1 MQGELAPG
9 SKINE
14 PQLSKLYG
22 ISRGPLREAIR
33 RLEGCKL
40 VEIKAN
46 VGARVVELDI
56 QKAIEI
62 YEIREA
68 LEGLACGLAAE
79 RATASD
85 CDQLRALLA
94 RHEAQIESE
103 DGKRYYQ
110 KEGDL
115 DFHYLI
121 VSLSGNTRLFNLL
134 CDELYHLLRLYRV
147 QTSSQPS
154 RPAQAFKE
162 HHRIVDAIEER
173 DSVLAELLMRRH
185 IASAK
190 ATLLAQL
197 ESDSGAR
204 SNRRNALYST
214 KHRQNQDRTKIAPR
228 LRSRRKTLE
237 KSTTVSFTPRSTHE
251 NFSGRQISPSV
262 KRQ

>member
-1 MQGELAPG
+1 MSLIVDNIRGKAAPTEALLPAATGSTRADSVFDSLRTAIVQGELAPG

-46 VGARVVELDI
+46 VGARVIELDI

-79 RATASD
+79 RASSAD
-85 CDQLRALLA
+85 CVQLRALLT

-134 CDELYHLLRLYRV
+134 CDELYH
-147 QTSSQPS
+147 
-154 RPAQAFKE
+154 
-162 HHRIVDAIEER
+162 RIVDAIEER
-173 DSVLAELLMRRH
+173 DAMLAELLMRRH

-197 ESDSGAR
+197 DHDSELNPIGVG
-204 SNRRNALYST
+204 S
-214 KHRQNQDRTKIAPR
+214 
-228 LRSRRKTLE
+228 
-237 KSTTVSFTPRSTHE
+237 
-251 NFSGRQISPSV
+251 
-262 KRQ
+262 

>member
-1 MQGELAPG
+1 MSLIVDNIRGEAAPTEALLPAATGSTRADSVFDSLRTAIVQGELAPG

-46 VGARVVELDI
+46 VGARVIELDI

-79 RATASD
+79 RASTAD
-85 CDQLRALLA
+85 CVQLRALLT

-173 DSVLAELLMRRH
+173 DAMLAEFLMRRH

-197 ESDSGAR
+197 DHDSELNPIGVG
-204 SNRRNALYST
+204 S
-214 KHRQNQDRTKIAPR
+214 
-228 LRSRRKTLE
+228 
-237 KSTTVSFTPRSTHE
+237 
-251 NFSGRQISPSV
+251 
-262 KRQ
+262 

>member
-1 MQGELAPG
+1 
-9 SKINE
+9 
-14 PQLSKLYG
+14 
-22 ISRGPLREAIR
+22 LRTR
-33 RLEGCKL
+33 C
-40 VEIKAN
+40 
-46 VGARVVELDI
+46 
-56 QKAIEI
+56 
-62 YEIREA
+62 
-68 LEGLACGLAAE
+68 
-79 RATASD
+79 RAGYSAD

-173 DSVLAELLMRRH
+173 DAMLAELLMRRH

-190 ATLLAQL
+190 ATCW
-197 ESDSGAR
+197 R
-204 SNRRNALYST
+204 S
-214 KHRQNQDRTKIAPR
+214 
-228 LRSRRKTLE
+228 
-237 KSTTVSFTPRSTHE
+237 
-251 NFSGRQISPSV
+251 
-262 KRQ
+262 

>member
-1 MQGELAPG
+1 MSIIVDNNEAPKSLAVALSPLPPVAATGTRADSVFDLLRASIVQGELAPG

-46 VGARVVELDI
+46 VGARVVDLDI

-79 RATASD
+79 RATATD

-197 ESDSGAR
+197 ESDSEPGLTA
-204 SNRRNALYST
+204 AT
-214 KHRQNQDRTKIAPR
+214 PFATPCIAPR
-228 LRSRRKTLE
+228 
-237 KSTTVSFTPRSTHE
+237 
-251 NFSGRQISPSV
+251 
-262 KRQ
+262 

>member
-1 MQGELAPG
+1 MSLIVDNIRDKATPTEALLPTATASTRADSVFDSLRTTIVRGELSPG

-79 RATASD
+79 RATSAD
-85 CDQLRALLA
+85 CEQLRALLA

-121 VSLSGNTRLFNLL
+121 VSLSGNTRLFNFL

-154 RPAQAFKE
+154 RPAQAFRE

-173 DSVLAELLMRRH
+173 DAMFAELLMRRH

-197 ESDSGAR
+197 DHDSELNPIG
-204 SNRRNALYST
+204 
-214 KHRQNQDRTKIAPR
+214 
-228 LRSRRKTLE
+228 
-237 KSTTVSFTPRSTHE
+237 V
-251 NFSGRQISPSV
+251 G
-262 KRQ
+262 

>member
-1 MQGELAPG
+1 MSLIVDNIRGEAAPTEALLPAATGSTRADSVFDSLRTAIVQGELPPG

-46 VGARVVELDI
+46 IGARVIELDI

-79 RATASD
+79 RASTAD
-85 CDQLRALLA
+85 CVQLRALLT

-173 DSVLAELLMRRH
+173 DAMLAELLMRRH

-197 ESDSGAR
+197 DHDS
-204 SNRRNALYST
+204 ALNPIGVGS
-214 KHRQNQDRTKIAPR
+214 
-228 LRSRRKTLE
+228 
-237 KSTTVSFTPRSTHE
+237 
-251 NFSGRQISPSV
+251 
-262 KRQ
+262 

>member
-1 MQGELAPG
+1 MSIIVDNNEAPKSLAVALSPLPPVAATGTRADSVFDLLRASIVQGELAPG

-85 CDQLRALLA
+85 CDQLRTLLA
-94 RHEAQIESE
+94 RQ
-103 DGKRYYQ
+103 
-110 KEGDL
+110 
-115 DFHYLI
+115 
-121 VSLSGNTRLFNLL
+121 
-134 CDELYHLLRLYRV
+134 LYHLLRLYRV

-197 ESDSGAR
+197 ESDSEPGLTA
-204 SNRRNALYST
+204 AT
-214 KHRQNQDRTKIAPR
+214 PFATPCIAPR
-228 LRSRRKTLE
+228 
-237 KSTTVSFTPRSTHE
+237 
-251 NFSGRQISPSV
+251 
-262 KRQ
+262 

>member
-1 MQGELAPG
+1 MSIIVDNSEAPKSLAVALSPLPPVAATGTRADSVFDLLRASIVQGELAPG

-103 DGKRYYQ
+103 
-110 KEGDL
+110 
-115 DFHYLI
+115 
-121 VSLSGNTRLFNLL
+121 T
-134 CDELYHLLRLYRV
+134 
-147 QTSSQPS
+147 
-154 RPAQAFKE
+154 
-162 HHRIVDAIEER
+162 
-173 DSVLAELLMRRH
+173 
-185 IASAK
+185 ASATTKKK
-190 ATLLAQL
+190 AISISLPHRLAQ
-197 ESDSGAR
+197 
-204 SNRRNALYST
+204 
-214 KHRQNQDRTKIAPR
+214 RQHPPLQPT
-228 LRSRRKTLE
+228 LR
-237 KSTTVSFTPRSTHE
+237 
-251 NFSGRQISPSV
+251 
-262 KRQ
+262 

>member
-1 MQGELAPG
+1 MSAIVDNSKGKTTPTEALLPTATASTRADSVFDSLRTAIVRGELSPG

-46 VGARVVELDI
+46 VGARVIELDI

-79 RATASD
+79 RASSAD
-85 CDQLRALLA
+85 CVQLRALLT

-173 DSVLAELLMRRH
+173 DAMLAELLMRRH

-197 ESDSGAR
+197 DHDSELNPIGVG
-204 SNRRNALYST
+204 S
-214 KHRQNQDRTKIAPR
+214 
-228 LRSRRKTLE
+228 
-237 KSTTVSFTPRSTHE
+237 
-251 NFSGRQISPSV
+251 
-262 KRQ
+262 